1 MQNNTGLAQELDR
14 VMRKIDAQM
23 HKSMPAIDT
32 GRIGPMG
39 SLLLMQIHRIQ
50 PCKNQTLATAM
61 GRDNSQLTRLTR
73 DLETKG
79 VLKREPSRDDKRATL
94 LSLTAEG
101 ENFLNE
107 AKSVLNEVV
116 QSVAKGLSREETE
129 TLIGLLMKL

>member
-50 PCKNQTLATAM
+50 P
-61 GRDNSQLTRLTR
+61 
-73 DLETKG
+73 
-79 VLKREPSRDDKRATL
+79 
-94 LSLTAEG
+94 
-101 ENFLNE
+101 
-107 AKSVLNEVV
+107 
-116 QSVAKGLSREETE
+116 
-129 TLIGLLMKL
+129 